1 MHQFDDRLIDPF
13 RQGVLP
19 ALPVSTLAHLRATC
33 RQLKQLVD
41 EQTGPVWT
49 RASASLLPAE
59 ALPTSLDGPAI
70 QLRLSQH
77 ADVLKHLSSGGSN
90 SILRN
95 IISISGSEDVGMYA
109 WSPIAKKYLAHRA
122 QIIS

>member
-1 MHQFDDRLIDPF
+1 MYKLDRQLVDPF

-19 ALPVSTLAHLRATC
+19 ALPASTLAHLRATC

-49 RASASLLPAE
+49 CAAASLLPAE
-59 ALPTSLDGPAI
+59 ALPTLVNGHAV

-77 ADVLKHLSSGGSN
+77 ADVLKRLSSREFN
-90 SILRN
+90 STLRH
-95 IISISGSEDVGMYA
+95 IITIGEAEDVGMYA
-109 WSPIAKKYLAHRA
+109 WSPIQKSILH
-122 QIIS
+122 IWG